1 MKKTRY
7 ERRLKSPQRGSSFSV
22 QGQRELQ
29 SIKDNGRFP
38 CPNYKNNKLP
48 CVNWRNKFKSL
59 TWMESKLEKD
69 TQQYPVV
76 FHSYYS
82 MGVVVKARKRLSGL

>member
-1 MKKTRY
+1 MKAARY
-7 ERRLKSPQRGSSFSV
+7 ERRLKSPQRGSSFLL
-22 QGQRELQ
+22 QRELE

-48 CVNWRNKFKSL
+48 CVNLRNKFKSL

-76 FHSYYS
+76 FHRYYS
-82 MGVVVKARKRLSGL
+82 MGVVVKASKRLSGL